1 MIETLVIFF
10 CLVLARVGFFVGVL
24 PLMGGQQTPRLVKV
38 GLSVALAAMWS
49 YTFLEGAGSDAV
61 LHVAQNVAWL
71 SWGLALAREAILGA
85 LFGFIFSLFL
95 VPARVAGEF
104 ITQEIGLSFA
114 SEVTMSSDGS
124 GGPLTVIL
132 DLFATLLF
140 FGLNVH
146 HLFLTVLDSS
156 FLNYPIGQ
164 SFQIPV
170 CDMVGHAASAQ
181 EWGLV
186 LAAPVVA
193 CLFLTTVVL
202 ALLTRAAP
210 QLNIYTVGFPLRL
223 IVGMV
228 ALLVFLPQL
237 LGGLVNMIAHF
248 TELLAGIA

>member
-1 MIETLVIFF
+1 
-10 CLVLARVGFFVGVL
+10 
-24 PLMGGQQTPRLVKV
+24 
-38 GLSVALAAMWS
+38 
-49 YTFLEGAGSDAV
+49 
-61 LHVAQNVAWL
+61 
-71 SWGLALAREAILGA
+71 
-85 LFGFIFSLFL
+85 
-95 VPARVAGEF
+95 VAGEF

-156 FLNYPIGQ
+156 FLNFPVGQ
-164 SFQIPV
+164 PFQMPMF
-170 CDMVGHAASAQ
+170 DLVGEAASAQ

-186 LAAPVVA
+186 LAAPVVV